1 MKIEPLDILL
11 NEDFIPNTKLY
22 LVSGNEVTLIQKVSE
37 ILIEKYKK
45 KKYRNI
51 TNKHYRFC

>member
-45 KKYRNI
+45 KRV
-51 TNKHYRFC
+51 